1 MSQHVVA
8 SHMDINPEHVN
19 DYGNEKA
26 GGREPLMVSNP
37 AHFNGENAAIKD
49 HPIET
54 FEKRR
59 WPLGGFQKLYRRC
72 LGLPFLTNILLYV
85 LPVGALLAIPIIC
98 GATIAKTASVG
109 GVRILWLFIWIEVVW
124 VSLWACHATAIILPF
139 LFRGLLGMLKPGWRD
154 YGLAVRALQTPLGL
168 LGWTLCSLATFAPI
182 MLRNPDSRAKKAALV
197 EWQRIMQKILAAAVV
212 SSLVYFAEAALV
224 VLLSISYHRKQFNAR
239 IKESRKSIHLLV
251 TLYSASRVHYP
262 EYTAPFAEE
271 DCIIHNSSGAINAP
285 RGNGQVSDYHQTK
298 QIIEDVWQ
306 TSNRVGNQISAAIGE
321 IARDFANKRGTKP
334 DPAHSLLLQVLE
346 SRRRTKALAGR
357 IWRSLTTGSETLRP
371 EDLAKVLHSP
381 EEVEQCMDILDRD
394 KNGDVGLEEMIL
406 AVDDIRKT
414 RRSIAMSLHDVD
426 QAIAILDGLLR
437 VVVLVGVVLIFVAF
451 LNRSFVTTLA
461 TTGTAL
467 LSLSFV
473 FATTAQEV
481 LGSCIFLFAKHPFD
495 VGDRVDINN
504 DQLTVTHISLLF
516 TTFKR
521 ISNHRTVQIPNN
533 ILNSLWVENV
543 SRSEQMR
550 EQVGIFVSFSTSFD
564 DIQTLQNEM
573 ENFVRENSREYS
585 QGADIQLLS
594 TAEMNKLELRLEI
607 CHKRNWAN
615 ESVRAAQRSKFMYAL
630 VAAMRKVPVYA
641 PGGGDA
647 ALGDKANASYSVSIS
662 STEALY
668 HRENYKSEQDSK
680 RLHPLLSESGIDS
693 AQSNDGTS
701 HSGIL
706 GISQPSGE
714 RSASKTSDA
723 RG

>member
-1 MSQHVVA
+1 
-8 SHMDINPEHVN
+8 
-19 DYGNEKA
+19 
-26 GGREPLMVSNP
+26 MVSDP
-37 AHFNGENAAIKD
+37 AYFNGEAAAIKVD
-49 HPIET
+49 HPVET
-54 FEKRR
+54 LEKRR
-59 WPLGGFQKLYRRC
+59 WPPSEIQKLYRRI
-72 LGLPFLTNILLYV
+72 LGFPYLTKILLYV

-98 GATIAKTASVG
+98 GATVAKTSSVG

-124 VSLWACHATAIILPF
+124 ISLWVSHATVIILPF
-139 LFRGLLGMLKPGWRD
+139 LFRGLLGMFKPGWRD
-154 YGLAVRALQTPLGL
+154 YGLAVRALRTPLGL

-182 MLRNPDSRAKKAALV
+182 MLRNPDSRENKATLV
-197 EWQRIMQKILAAAVV
+197 EWQRIVQKVLAAAVV
-212 SSLVYFAEAALV
+212 SSLVYFAESALV
-224 VLLSISYHRKQFNAR
+224 VLLSISYHRKQFDAR
-239 IKESRKSIHLLV
+239 IQESKKSIHFLV
-251 TLYSASRVHYP
+251 LLYSASRVRHP
-262 EYTAPFAEE
+262 EYIAPFAEE
-271 DCIIHNSSGAINAP
+271 DCIIHNSPGAINAP
-285 RGNGQVSDYHQTK
+285 RGNGQESDGHQTK
-298 QIIEDVWQ
+298 HIIEDVWR
-306 TSNRVGNQISAAIGE
+306 TGNRVGDHISAAVGE
-321 IARDFANKRGTKP
+321 IAREFANKRGAKP
-334 DPAHSLLLQVLE
+334 NPAYSLILQVLE

-357 IWRSLTTGSETLRP
+357 IWCSLTTGSDTLRP
-371 EDLAKVLHSP
+371 EDLAKALHSP
-381 EEVEQCMDILDRD
+381 EEVEQCMEILDRD

-406 AVDDIRKT
+406 AVDDVRKT

-426 QAIAILDGLLR
+426 QAIAILDGLLQ
-437 VVVLVGVVLIFVAF
+437 VVVFVGVVLIFVAF

-521 ISNHRTVQIPNN
+521 VSNHRTVQIPNN

-550 EQVGIFVSFSTSFD
+550 EQVSIFVSFSTSFD
-564 DIQTLQNEM
+564 DIQTLQGEM
-573 ENFVRENSREYS
+573 RDFVQENPREFS

-594 TAEMNKLELRLEI
+594 TAELNKLELRLEI

-630 VAAMRKVPVYA
+630 VTAMRKVPVNA

-668 HRENYKSEQDSK
+668 HRQNYKSEQDSK
-680 RLHPLLSESGIDS
+680 RLHPLLTEIRTDS
-693 AQSNDGTS
+693 SQTSDGAS
-701 HSGIL
+701 HSGVQ
-706 GISQPSGE
+706 GISQRSGGG
-714 RSASKTSDA
+714 STSKTSEA
-723 RG
+723 RR